1 MEKSHSLILD
11 LFNEHSN
18 FYLTE
23 EFRKDFK
30 KMNEVILALYFPGKG
45 SSEVV
50 IARYGIKRAKFDR
63 ARNWGRLKA
72 KDGTFQDYL
81 KTHGT
86 YYLHRD
92 MPDKG
97 TPAHILKG

>member
-11 LFNEHSN
+11 LFIEHSSL
-18 FYLTE
+18 YLTE
-23 EFRKDFK
+23 ELRKDFK

-50 IARYGIKRAKFDR
+50 IARYGIKRDKFDR
-63 ARNWGRLKA
+63 AKNWRRLKA

-86 YYLHRD
+86 YYLHKD